1 MDAFLARP
9 LIAKLCTHNKDGA
22 IHIAPIYFKYEDG
35 TVLLG
40 TQEMTQKVHNIRRD
54 NHVTVLIDE
63 DESPFQGVILYGT
76 AELSYDNV
84 IPTRAAIFAQYKSMD
99 KAQAQAERLAG
110 SWQPVIVRVTPQRT
124 ITYDYRKGFGI
135 SQDGDAPGEDIF

>member
-1 MDAFLARP
+1 MSEQKPALYPQAQPFGGEELDAFLARP

-54 NHVTVLIDE
+54 N
-63 DESPFQGVILYGT
+63 
-76 AELSYDNV
+76 
-84 IPTRAAIFAQYKSMD
+84 
-99 KAQAQAERLAG
+99 
-110 SWQPVIVRVTPQRT
+110 RVTPERM

-135 SQDGDAPGEDIF
+135 SQDAGAPGQDIF